1 MTIEN
6 GASAANDTALPDDC
20 DPELVEVVYDGKS
33 YQLPT
38 ELKDA
43 LLRQADYTR
52 KTQEVAQARKALE
65 TARNEHH
72 QHVANTRA
80 HIQDAA
86 RIVALN
92 DQLAQ
97 LGQVDWRALQA
108 QDPTRAQA
116 LYQQFQQIKVL
127 RDRAARAWLQRE
139 QDQASHSQRATG
151 RRAQEVHAHMQRII
165 ADWSPE
171 LDARFAGYGT
181 EQGRRAQSP
190 A

>member
-6 GASAANDTALPDDC
+6 GAEMAANDTALRDDQIANQETGGQE
-20 DPELVEVVYDGKS
+20 PEEIEVQYGGKS
-33 YQLPT
+33 YLLPP

-65 TARNEHH
+65 AAQAEHH
-72 QHVANTRA
+72 QGVAHARA

-97 LGQVDWRALQA
+97 LR
-108 QDPTRAQA
+108 
-116 LYQQFQQIKVL
+116 
-127 RDRAARAWLQRE
+127 
-139 QDQASHSQRATG
+139 
-151 RRAQEVHAHMQRII
+151 
-165 ADWSPE
+165 
-171 LDARFAGYGT
+171 
-181 EQGRRAQSP
+181 
-190 A
+190 